1 GKNFNPEVGFLS
13 RTNYEKVDFS
23 IFHRR
28 RPENLWGL
36 FELRP
41 HMYHRS
47 FFDNEGF
54 YVSGFT
60 HVDNHWEWRNGI
72 EIHTGVNFIHE
83 GVQRPFEINEGTF
96 VSPGNYDHA
105 ESQLV
110 FMSDRRKPLY
120 VSLTSKIG
128 GFYGGD
134 RNALETK
141 VNYRSGDAFTAA
153 LTWSHNDIGLTSFAG
168 DGLTPASVGD
178 FKVNVARLRMSYSFT
193 PKILLQALVQ
203 YDDRSDLIAT
213 NLRFSWLQAA
223 NAGLFL
229 VYNEVDDDSI
239 VGAMNKRREVA
250 IKYSRILDVL
260 Q

>member
-1 GKNFNPEVGFLS
+1 
-13 RTNYEKVDFS
+13 
-23 IFHRR
+23 
-28 RPENLWGL
+28 
-36 FELRP
+36 
-41 HMYHRS
+41 
-47 FFDNEGF
+47 
-54 YVSGFT
+54 
-60 HVDNHWEWRNGI
+60 
-72 EIHTGVNFIHE
+72 
-83 GVQRPFEINEGTF
+83 
-96 VSPGNYDHA
+96 
-105 ESQLV
+105 
-110 FMSDRRKPLY
+110 MSDRRKPLY

-141 VNYRSGDAFTAA
+141 VNYRLGDAFTAA

-260 Q
+260 R